1 MNNKERMI
9 NKISGLVVLLISYV
23 IAYMVGFIIF
33 NLLVKK
39 TPILVTIL
47 LCDLAATVSIY
58 LIGLLYHSASVY
70 DPYWSIQTAAI
81 GISLMIYYEVSNLGL
96 WLFLIF
102 ILVWSLRLTINFVI
116 TFDDITYIDWRY
128 KMLKEKTG
136 KLYPLVNLL
145 GIHMFPTLIVYL
157 ASLPYFMYIINNLE
171 FSFLDLFGYLIM
183 ILGVALELLSDIAMH
198 KFKKFRKSNKDLINL
213 GLWRHSRHPN
223 YLGEITFWVGVGVVY
238 FFRRPEEWYFL
249 LGALAIYLMFMFIS
263 IPMAEKKMSTY
274 KRNFEQYKRDHRIL
288 LPIPKR

>member
-183 ILGVALELLSDIAMH
+183 ILGIALELLSDIAMH
-198 KFKKFRKSNKDLINL
+198 KFKKFRKKNKDLINL